1 MSGVYKLLTNVMKLE
16 VSKEK
21 LAKAISKAEKITGKN
36 LTLPVLSCLL
46 LKAEKDVLKIVATN
60 LDLGIEAEVP
70 AKIETEGEVA
80 VPGSVLSS
88 LIVGNS
94 KDTTVTLE
102 KKEDNLTVLSDGNST
117 LIKAQASDDFPSI
130 PRLDET
136 ESFKINSK
144 KFIKGLK
151 SVWYSSATSNIKPE
165 LSSVLIYIDG
175 KDIVFVATDSFRLA
189 EIKVESGGL
198 TELNQILIPF
208 KNVSE
213 IIRVF
218 EDIDDDI
225 KIYLTQNQIAFE
237 YKNIYLTSRIIDGNF
252 PDYQQLIPKE
262 FTTEFT
268 VLKDDLINTLK
279 ISNVFSDQFNKIT
292 FKINP
297 SKKTFGV
304 EARNSDVGENKNK
317 IEGVLTGDALEIS
330 FNQRYIMD
338 CFQSINTDSLTL
350 KFNGNNKPMVISSVP
365 DTRFTYLVMPM
376 NK

>member
-1 MSGVYKLLTNVMKLE
+1 MKLE
-16 VSKEK
+16 APKEK
-21 LAKAISKAEKITGKN
+21 LSKAITKAEKVTGKN

-46 LKAEKDVLKIVATN
+46 LKAADGVLKVIATN
-60 LDLGIEAEVP
+60 LDLGIE
-70 AKIETEGEVA
+70 IELPVKLEEEGEVA
-80 VPGSVLSS
+80 VPGGVLSS
-88 LIVGNS
+88 LVLGNS
-94 KDTTVTLE
+94 KDSSIKLE
-102 KKEDNLTVLSDGNST
+102 KKDENLIVLSGDNST
-117 LIKAQASDDFPSI
+117 VIKSQSSVDFPTI
-130 PRLDET
+130 PRLENT
-136 ESFKINSK
+136 NSFLVNSK
-144 KFIKGLK
+144 KFTKGLK

-165 LSSVLIYIDG
+165 LSSILIYTDG
-175 KDIVFVATDSFRLA
+175 NDLVFVATDSFRLA
-189 EIKVESGGL
+189 EMKIEGGGVND
-198 TELNQILIPF
+198 LNQILIPF
-208 KNVSE
+208 KNIPE

-279 ISNVFSDQFNKIT
+279 ISNVFSDKFNKIT

-297 SKKTFGV
+297 EQKIFEV
-304 EARNSDVGENKNK
+304 EARNNDIGENKNK
-317 IEGVLTGDALEIS
+317 IEGVLVGEGLEIS

-350 KFNGNNKPMVISSVP
+350 KFNGTSKPMVIRSVP